1 MAMKDIYH
9 FTSPAVAFRK
19 SFATTDT
26 DAAVKGSAI
35 DTLGFNSLMFV
46 VTCYGSADDTTK
58 YALSIEHSDDGTD
71 YTEAVSEVSGEF
83 LLGPSDSVSGAA
95 NIQKIGYLGARRY
108 VKLVVTPSAA
118 PTEANT
124 VVGLAIRQNPCVMP
138 V

>member
-9 FTSPAVAFRK
+9 FTSPAVAIRK
-19 SFATTDT
+19 AFATTDT
-26 DAAVKGSAI
+26 ATAVKGNAI
-35 DTLGFNSLMFV
+35 DTLGFDSLMFV
-46 VTCYGSADDTTK
+46 VTSSSADDTTT

-71 YTEAVSEVSGEF
+71 YTDASSEVYGEF
-83 LLGPSDSVSGAA
+83 LLGPSDPVSGAA

-124 VVGLAIRQNPCVMP
+124 VVGLAIRQNPCVTP